1 MELCG
6 CVFLA
11 ELNFSVTVMQNQLG
25 QTLLDTYDR
34 YMHLKIFVP
43 VSKQESQIT
52 KNLYLLSAEK
62 HNQKMLASPNSIDA
76 GFDLMIPNETNFVCN
91 AVNMVDFG
99 IICSATMV
107 LSNGKEYNTGYYIH
121 ARSKS
126 QLRLANSTGIID
138 AGYRGNLIGAFDAL
152 TDCRIAKYDRL
163 LQICAPGLV
172 PIVVTTCE
180 NNF

>member
-1 MELCG
+1 M
-6 CVFLA
+6 
-11 ELNFSVTVMQNQLG
+11 SLG
-25 QTLLDTYDR
+25 QTLLNTYDR

-43 VSKQESQIT
+43 VTKMESQIH
-52 KNLYLLSAEK
+52 KNLYLLSVEK
-62 HNQKMLASPNSIDA
+62 HNQKMSASPNSIDA
-76 GFDLMIPNETNFVCN
+76 GFDLMIPNETDFVCN
-91 AVNMVDFG
+91 TVNMVDFG

-107 LSNGKEYNTGYYIH
+107 LSNGKEFSTGYYIH
-121 ARSKS
+121 PRSSLSKS

-172 PIVVTTCE
+172 PIVVTVVNELDDNTARGDGG
-180 NNF
+180 FGSTGR

>member
-1 MELCG
+1 
-6 CVFLA
+6 
-11 ELNFSVTVMQNQLG
+11 MQNQLG

-62 HNQKMLASPNSIDA
+62 HNQKMLVSPISIDG
-76 GFDLMIPNETNFVCN
+76 GFDLMIPNETKFICS
-91 AVNMVDFG
+91 AVNMVDYG

-121 ARSKS
+121 PRSNLSKS

-138 AGYRGNLIGAFDAL
+138 AGYRGNLIGAFDTP
-152 TDCRIAKYDRL
+152 TDCSVAKYDRL

-172 PIVVTTCE
+172 PIVVTVVNELE
-180 NNF
+180 NDTARSSSQNRRL

>member
-1 MELCG
+1 M
-6 CVFLA
+6 
-11 ELNFSVTVMQNQLG
+11 SLG
-25 QTLLDTYDR
+25 QTLLSTYDR
-34 YMHLKIFVP
+34 YMHLNIFVP
-43 VSKQESQIT
+43 VTNQESQIT
-52 KNLYLLSAEK
+52 KNLYLLLAEK
-62 HNQKMLASPNSIDA
+62 HNQKLLASPNSIDA
-76 GFDLMIPNETNFVCN
+76 GFDLMIPNEIDFVCN

-107 LSNGKEYNTGYYIH
+107 LSNGKEFSTGYYIH
-121 ARSKS
+121 PRSSLSKS

-172 PIVVTTCE
+172 PIVVTVVNELDDNTARGDGG
-180 NNF
+180 FGSTGR